1 MPLNG
6 RYCYND
12 RQKLVLKLKRFMES
26 RFSKIRNKLKI
37 YIKQLQEKTELP
49 DSKIERGALGMITVF
64 SIFGI
69 SWLGCK
75 LPAVAKDVIPKDM
88 PKPGSA
94 PGTCNQPPSV
104 KPAGELFNEG
114 LSGAAGVVCG
124 MAVSSGSYIIGGVC
138 GFLVVIGI
146 LRVRGE

>member
-1 MPLNG
+1 M
-6 RYCYND
+6 
-12 RQKLVLKLKRFMES
+12 KS
-26 RFSKIRNKLKI
+26 RFSKIRNKLKGYKNKLKS

-49 DSKIERGALGMITVF
+49 DSKIERGALGMITVL

-75 LPAVAKDVIPKDM
+75 LPAVAKDVVPKNT
-88 PKPGSA
+88 PQPGSA
-94 PGTCNQPPSV
+94 PGTCNQPPSA

-124 MAVSSGSYIIGGVC
+124 MAVSSGSYIVGGLC

>member
-1 MPLNG
+1 M
-6 RYCYND
+6 
-12 RQKLVLKLKRFMES
+12 KS
-26 RFSKIRNKLKI
+26 RFSKIRNKLKGYKNKLKS

-49 DSKIERGALGMITVF
+49 DSKIERGALGMITVL

-75 LPAVAKDVIPKDM
+75 LPAVAKDVVPKNS
-88 PKPGSA
+88 PQPGSA
-94 PGTCNQPPSV
+94 PGTCNQPHSA
-104 KPAGELFNEG
+104 KPTGELFNEG

-124 MAVSSGSYIIGGVC
+124 MAVSSGSYVIGGLC